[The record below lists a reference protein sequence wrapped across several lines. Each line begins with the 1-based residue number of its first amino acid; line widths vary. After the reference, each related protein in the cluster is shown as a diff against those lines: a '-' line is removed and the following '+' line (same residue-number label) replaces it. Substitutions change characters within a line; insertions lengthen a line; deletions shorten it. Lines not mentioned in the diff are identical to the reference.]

1 MSNRRGRAAE
11 KKPRAARGT
20 NKKGFM
26 NLVESDIDTKRLRDI
41 KLADKPKID
50 FLLSLAPNPGC
61 ENCFA
66 NLFMWGEVYGLEIL
80 EIGERRAVVYNG
92 RDKYLYFP
100 LGGLPQ
106 PAELAEICAAFARAG
121 LVAPRSRI
129 YNVPP
134 YYPQIFPSASEL
146 FDFDE
151 NPDEADYLYDVERQ
165 IALSGPKLRK
175 KRNHIKHFLSQN
187 PQMRVEPL
195 CEGNFARA
203 MRFMDAED
211 EKKCLFAE
219 EVAIG
224 SAFANFRGLGLYGC
238 VLYSAPDKIA
248 AAAVMGEISG
258 GAHSVHFEKSDK
270 LSDGASQMIVR
281 CEAEAIRGRGGKFMN
296 REQDLGDPNLRR
308 AKESLDPDIMYR
320 RLGARPKNA

>member
-1 MSNRRGRAAE
+1 
-11 KKPRAARGT
+11 
-20 NKKGFM
+20 M

-41 KLADKPKID
+41 KLADRPKIGR
-50 FLLSLAPNPGC
+50 LLSLAPNRGC
-61 ENCFA
+61 ESCFA
-66 NLFMWGEVYGLEIL
+66 NLFMWGEVYGLKIL
-80 EIGERRAVVYNG
+80 EIGENRAVVYNG

-100 LGGLPQ
+100 LGELPA
-106 PAELAEICAAFARAG
+106 PEELAEICSAFARSG
-121 LVAPRSRI
+121 LAAPGARV

-134 YYPQIFPSASEL
+134 DYPEAFPSAREL

-151 NPDEADYLYDVERQ
+151 NPDEADYLYDVDRQ

-175 KRNHIKHFLSQN
+175 KRNHIKHFLAQN
-187 PQMRVEPL
+187 PEMSVEPL
-195 CEGNFARA
+195 CEANFAQV

-224 SAFANFRGLGLYGC
+224 RAFANFWELGLYGC
-238 VLYSAPDKIA
+238 VLYSAPGKIA
-248 AAAVMGEISG
+248 AAAAMGEIAC

-281 CEAEAIRGRGGKFMN
+281 CEAEAIRDRGGKFMN

-308 AKESLDPDIMYR
+308 AKESLDPDAMYR